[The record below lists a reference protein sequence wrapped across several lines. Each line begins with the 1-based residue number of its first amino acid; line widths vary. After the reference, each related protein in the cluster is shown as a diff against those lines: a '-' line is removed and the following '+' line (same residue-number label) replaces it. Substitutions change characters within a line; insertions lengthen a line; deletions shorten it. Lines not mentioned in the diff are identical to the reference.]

1 MVNCCANANC
11 GKPLLYLREGR
22 IFLFE
27 VATGLRDSNG
37 IPERRLEHF
46 WLCGACSENLSLT
59 QDAAGI
65 RVVRKLPSIC
75 ERRDGE
81 AEDAEDMATG
91 VPF

>member
-1 MVNCCANANC
+1 MVNFCANTNC

-27 VATGLRDSNG
+27 VATGIRDSNG
-37 IPERRLEHF
+37 IPAHHLEHF
-46 WLCGACSENLSLT
+46 WLCGGCSEKLSLT

-81 AEDAEDMATG
+81 PEDAEDIAAG
-91 VPF
+91 LPF